1 MEKRCLEPRLVVGH
15 NVGFDRSFVKE
26 QYLLDASRTRFL
38 DTMSMHISVGGLTSY
53 QRILKIAK
61 DSGSRRKELQE
72 HIEESKWHGSGGAG
86 GGESGDVSNTVS
98 SCQPALSQGK

>member
-1 MEKRCLEPRLVVGH
+1 MGIEKRCLEPRLVVGH

-72 HIEESKWHGSGGAG
+72 HIEESKWHGSGG
-86 GGESGDVSNTVS
+86 GGESADVSNTVS